1 MKPNLSSRP
10 LETVAVLLA
19 CSLTCSLVCAAP
31 VLAQGAICQKAVPV
45 LAGDTPFANQAA
57 FAPQLSRTSTGFGED
72 YIWSAGWFA
81 FTPDVT
87 AQYLIGVC
95 GANVDTKLALGAAC
109 PADPDLAWTVLGYN
123 DDSCAY
129 GGGSGLWASRLSPV
143 NSGMPLASPLVAGQ
157 TYLIAVG
164 GYAFST
170 APAAGSLS
178 IALVPPPSD
187 PCADPAVATVGM
199 NALAFDG
206 NAPTV
211 EVDCGGSPALLSRA
225 NVLRFTAPYTGDFA
239 VNTCAQLTDTVLAVL
254 HTCGDGTTSIGCNDD
269 SCGAASRVVFHAT
282 AGEVLFLTVGLYGAA
297 APAPAVLS
305 VEVEEIAPPADPCQ
319 SIGTLALGANT
330 VALDATLPDL
340 TVPTVPPTTVH
351 TVSYVRFVA
360 PQAGVYR
367 VANCADAAFDS
378 ILVRTTACNDPLAVV
393 AVDDDGCGT
402 IGGPSRMQFFSEA
415 GATTLIGVGA
425 WSAVDPLPAST
436 VLAVSFLAPPANPCA
451 AANMLAAAEGSVT
464 TVPMSIAYRGLSLA
478 GHCDPGPA
486 GTDTIACARIVRYT
500 ALTTGACTIGT
511 CADID
516 PTGLGRVD
524 SRIAVLAAC
533 GDAAS
538 VIACD
543 DDGCTQGA
551 APYTSRLTFDAV
563 AGTTYYIAVGGFDE
577 FVAGPFHLEIGV
589 PVPPAN
595 PADINADG
603 TVDGADLTILL
614 GAWGSTD
621 AAADIDR
628 DGFVGGSDLTLLLSA
643 WR

>member
-1 MKPNLSSRP
+1 MKPNLSRRP

-19 CSLTCSLVCAAP
+19 CPLACAAP

-45 LAGDTPFANQAA
+45 LVGDTPFTNQAS

-72 YIWSAGWFA
+72 YIWRAGWFS

-87 AQYLIGVC
+87 GSYMLGVC
-95 GANVDTKLALGAAC
+95 GATVDTKMAIGAAC
-109 PADPDLAWTVLGYN
+109 PVNADTAWNALGYN
-123 DDSCAY
+123 DDSCAFA
-129 GGGSGLWASRLSPV
+129 GGSGLWASRLSPL
-143 NSGMPLASPLVAGQ
+143 NSGMPLTQPLAAGQ

-164 GYAFST
+164 GYGFGT

-178 IALVPPPSD
+178 IELMPPPSD
-187 PCADPAVATVGM
+187 PCANPSVATVGM
-199 NALAFDG
+199 NALAFDEY
-206 NAPTV
+206 APSI
-211 EVDCGGSPALLSRA
+211 EVACGGSPALLSRA
-225 NVLRFTAPYTGDFA
+225 NVMRFTAPYTGDFA
-239 VNTCAQLTDTVLAVL
+239 VNTCAQVTDTVLAVL
-254 HTCGDGTTSIGCNDD
+254 RTCGDGASSIGCNDD
-269 SCGAASRVVFHAT
+269 ACGAASRVSFHAT
-282 AGEVLFLTVGLYGAA
+282 AGEVLYLTVGLYGAS
-297 APAPAVLS
+297 APAPAAMS
-305 VEVEEIAPPADPCQ
+305 VEVEEVAPPADPCQ
-319 SIGTLALGANT
+319 SIGTLVVGANT
-330 VALDATLPDL
+330 VALDPTLPDL
-340 TVPTVPPTTVH
+340 VVPTVPATSVH
-351 TVSYVRFVA
+351 KANYFRFTA

-367 VANCADAAFDS
+367 VGNCADAAFDS
-378 ILVRTTACNDPLAVV
+378 IVVRTTACNDPSAVV

-415 GATTLIGVGA
+415 GQTTLIGIGA
-425 WSAVDPLPAST
+425 WSEVDPLPAST

-451 AANMLAAAEGSVT
+451 AANVLAAAEGSVT

-511 CADID
+511 CADVD

-589 PVPPAN
+589 PVPPVN
-595 PADINADG
+595 PADINRDG
-603 TVDGADLTILL
+603 AVDGADLTMLL

-621 AAADIDR
+621 AAADVDR
-628 DGFVGGSDLTLLLSA
+628 DGFVGGSDLTILLSA